1 MCLSSSTTSDSPK
14 GLIDRIQLGSDD
26 PNPLSATHTTQG
38 KETKIGETLGQNR
51 TQGRRRG
58 IENDDVRPRE
68 TCKPIIII
76 MLSNTVRAATRRS
89 LGLRGVVANRA
100 QRQSVRAYAEIPV
113 NKVSRIRRGGR
124 GPELNPGEGW
134 IFVGDTIHHHRDRG
148 PELPTR
154 AMRETR
160 V

>member
-1 MCLSSSTTSDSPK
+1 MPFSCVFVFLHDVRLPK
-14 GLIDRIQLGSDD
+14 GLIDRIQLVPDVH
-26 PNPLSATHTTQG
+26 PNPQG
-38 KETKIGETLGQNR
+38 KKRDVRAKSEEIGTR
-51 TQGRRRG
+51 KKAR
-58 IENDDVRPRE
+58 NDDVRPRE

-89 LGLRGVVANRA
+89 LGLRGIVANRA

-113 NKVSRIRRGGR
+113 NKVSPIRRGGR

>member
-1 MCLSSSTTSDSPK
+1 M
-14 GLIDRIQLGSDD
+14 
-26 PNPLSATHTTQG
+26 
-38 KETKIGETLGQNR
+38 
-51 TQGRRRG
+51 
-58 IENDDVRPRE
+58 RPRE

-113 NKVSRIRRGGR
+113 NKVSLIRRGGR